1 MARTRDEH
9 LKWCKER
16 ALEFVDKNDLEQA
29 LSSFISDLNKHDE
42 TRNLLDIVKQLTI
55 PLKQMGLLR
64 TQQQLREH
72 IEGFI

>member
-1 MARTRDEH
+1 MSITRDEH

-16 ALEFVDKNDLEQA
+16 ALEFVANNDCDQA
-29 LSSFISDLNKHDE
+29 LASFISDLNKHDE
-42 TRNLLDIVKQLTI
+42 TRNLLEIVKQLTL
-55 PLKQMGLLR
+55 PLKRMGLLQ